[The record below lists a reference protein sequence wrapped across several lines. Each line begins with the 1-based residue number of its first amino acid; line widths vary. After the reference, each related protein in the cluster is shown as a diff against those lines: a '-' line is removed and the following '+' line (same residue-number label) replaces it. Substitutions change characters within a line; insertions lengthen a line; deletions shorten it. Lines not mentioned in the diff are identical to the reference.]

1 MNQINDLT
9 VFVPYFPEWKV
20 ECDENGYYLKLV
32 HPTEAQLIFRI
43 KGDRLLIRASYF
55 LNGISLFPYATVQE
69 RRKLKDQIS
78 CSRWRTAQSIAKDAH
93 RRLLPEYLDTFARC
107 QKRYLQQADEVAQ
120 AA

>member
-9 VFVPYFPEWKV
+9 ILVPYFPKWKV
-20 ECDENGYYLKLV
+20 ECSENGYYLKLV

-43 KGDRLLIRASYF
+43 RGDRLWIRASYF
-55 LNGISLFPYATVQE
+55 LNGISLFPYVTCQE

-78 CSRWRTAQSIAKDAH
+78 CSRSRTAQSIAKDV
-93 RRLLPEYLDTFARC
+93 RSRLLPEYLENARC
-107 QKRYLQQADEVAQ
+107 QERYLQQAEEFE